1 MNIVLTLILFGLVVL
16 ITHFLEGVT
25 GFGCTA
31 LALPFCTL
39 LVGIKTAVP
48 VLFILAWILA
58 LYVIII
64 DNKNIVWKQYFK
76 ILLFVGLGL
85 PIGIFMFSRIPDSV
99 LKKILGIFM
108 VFVASRGIYISFW
121 KAGISRKLPN
131 GLCNFFLFLG
141 GIAHGAFAS
150 GGPLV
155 VIYATENLKNKSQFR
170 ATLCMLWFTLNTVII
185 VKNLAFSVM
194 TTSTLKITAFSLP
207 FLLVGMILGNV
218 AHGKINETFFTKLIY
233 IILLFSGAFMFI

>member
-1 MNIVLTLILFGLVVL
+1 MNIVLILILFGVVVL

-39 LVGIKTAVP
+39 LVGIRTAVP

-58 LYVIII
+58 LYVVII
-64 DNKNIVWKQYFK
+64 DHKNIVWKQYFK
-76 ILLFVGLGL
+76 IILFVGIGL
-85 PIGIFMFSRIPDSV
+85 PIGILMFSRFPEGV
-99 LKKILGIFM
+99 LKKILGVFM
-108 VFVASRGIYISFW
+108 VVVALRGIYISF
-121 KAGISRKLPN
+121 KKTGISRKLPD
-131 GLCNFFLFLG
+131 GLCSFFLFLG

-155 VIYATENLKNKSQFR
+155 VIYATENLKDKGQFR

-185 VKNLAFSVM
+185 VKDLASSVLTVSM
-194 TTSTLKITAFSLP
+194 LQITAVSLP
-207 FLLVGMILGNV
+207 FLFVGMILGNM
-218 AHGKINETFFTKLIY
+218 AHGKIKEAFFTKLIY
-233 IILLFSGAFMFI
+233 IVLLFSGAFMFI